1 MGRRR
6 GIGSLLLTRRRL
18 LVVGLLALALAVRLL
33 FLAATPAFTPQ
44 LDAAH
49 YDGLACGLLLGEG
62 FVLRPPSERTAS
74 SCGRPS
80 EVDSNPPTAFRPPG
94 WPAVL
99 TVVYAVEEEGR
110 WARAR
115 VVQAL
120 IGTAVV
126 ALVGLLAY
134 LLLGPTAAL
143 AALALGAVDATLVVV
158 GGSLLS
164 EPLFVALSTGA
175 LCAAAAARR
184 SDRPLRLLLAAGALA
199 GLATLVRSNGIVLV
213 PVLAV
218 LAAPVRGQLLR
229 AGALV
234 AIGTVV
240 VVAPWTVRN
249 AVMMESFVPV
259 ASYLGTGLSGTF
271 NDTARTRE
279 DFPGG
284 WVSPRHVE
292 AFRDVHHSDLD
303 EVERQRELTSRA
315 LDYARE
321 HPSYALEAGVR
332 NVGRILAIT
341 DRGWHRGNAGAMSLP
356 RWSGTVAAVGFLVL
370 LAIAAIGG
378 FTAAGRTLPW
388 ALWLVPVVFLVSAM
402 WFGGE
407 ARYRAPLVPV
417 VIIAASACAC
427 RGARG
432 TARARR
438 TYRPRSGVRAR
449 PPR

>member
-1 MGRRR
+1 
-6 GIGSLLLTRRRL
+6 
-18 LVVGLLALALAVRLL
+18 VAGLLALALAVRLL
-33 FLAATPAFTPQ
+33 FLAATPAFVPQ

-62 FVLRPPSERTAS
+62 FVLRPPAERTTQ

-80 EVDSNPPTAFRPPG
+80 QVEPNPPTAFRPPG

-99 TVVYAVEEEGR
+99 TGVYAAGEEGR

-120 IGTAVV
+120 IGTLVV

-134 LLLGPTAAL
+134 LLLGRRAAL
-143 AALALGAVDATLVVV
+143 AALALAALDTTLVVV

-184 SDRPLRLLLAAGALA
+184 SDRPLRLLLAAGMLA

-213 PVLAV
+213 PVLAA

-229 AGALV
+229 AAALV
-234 AIGTVV
+234 AIGAIVV
-240 VVAPWTVRN
+240 VGPWTARN
-249 AVMMESFVPV
+249 VVAMDGFVPV
-259 ASYLGTGLSGTF
+259 ASYVGSGLAGTF
-271 NDTARTRE
+271 NEAARTRE
-279 DFPGG
+279 DYPGG

-292 AFRDVHHSDLD
+292 EFGDVHHSDLD

-315 LDYARE
+315 LEYARE
-321 HPSYALEAGVR
+321 HPGYALEAAVR
-332 NVGRILAIT
+332 NVGRILALT

-356 RWSGTVAAVGFLVL
+356 RWAGTLAAVGFLVL
-370 LAIAAIGG
+370 LALAAIGAL
-378 FTAAGRTLPW
+378 TAAGRSLPR
-388 ALWLVPVVFLVSAM
+388 ALWLVPVLFLASAM

-427 RGARG
+427 RGDRG
-432 TARARR
+432 TARARLA
-438 TYRPRSGVRAR
+438 YRPRSAGRAR
-449 PPR
+449 PLR